1 LDVIAWRRNNRLG
14 TSWGEMT
21 MKKISKGLTV
31 MAIALAITGSSAL
44 AQSFGQERARAI
56 GEMTDAAIVEALRE
70 DGRVSMSGGFF
81 DTDSDALTGTSSEV
95 LFKIASAMASL
106 PEMRLVIVGHTDS
119 VGDFNYNIDLAQR
132 RANAVRNTLL
142 GEPYNVAAERLVAMG
157 AGPIAP
163 VASNL
168 GDEGRALNRRVE
180 FVLLD
185 EELRGSN

>member
-1 LDVIAWRRNNRLG
+1 
-14 TSWGEMT
+14 
-21 MKKISKGLTV
+21 
-31 MAIALAITGSSAL
+31 MAVALAITGSIGL

>member
-1 LDVIAWRRNNRLG
+1 
-14 TSWGEMT
+14 

-132 RANAVRNTLL
+132 RADAVRNTLL

>member
-1 LDVIAWRRNNRLG
+1 
-14 TSWGEMT
+14 
-21 MKKISKGLTV
+21 MKRISKGLTV
-31 MAIALAITGSSAL
+31 MAIALAVTGSSSL

-56 GEMTDAAIVEALRE
+56 GEMTDAAIVAALRE

-119 VGDFNYNIDLAQR
+119 VGDFNYNIDLAER

-168 GDEGRALNRRVE
+168 GEEGRALNRRVE

>member
-1 LDVIAWRRNNRLG
+1 
-14 TSWGEMT
+14 MT

>member
-1 LDVIAWRRNNRLG
+1 
-14 TSWGEMT
+14 MT
-21 MKKISKGLTV
+21 MKKISKGLAV

-132 RANAVRNTLL
+132 RADAVRNTLL